1 LADATPQ
8 ENAILGAV
16 RYAPNEAI
24 LHKDASY
31 MPTRKAAWA
40 SWNVSRGDPDAPIE
54 LTYWMNRL
62 QGQDSNCPLFVTLNP
77 AKPIDEAKVF
87 ARFNYAHPQFDAPA
101 AQAQRQILS
110 IQGVNKTW
118 FAGAWQ
124 GYGFHEDGL
133 RAGLRVALKLGGQIP
148 WTFVDDDILREL
160 PPVSRSTLAMTQDQ
174 PAQKAEPAL

>member
-1 LADATPQ
+1 
-8 ENAILGAV
+8 
-16 RYAPNEAI
+16 
-24 LHKDASY
+24 
-31 MPTRKAAWA
+31 
-40 SWNVSRGDPDAPIE
+40 
-54 LTYWMNRL
+54 MNRL
-62 QGQDSNCPLFVTLNP
+62 QGQDSNYPLFVTLNP

-148 WTFVDDDILREL
+148 WTFVDDDIVREL
-160 PPVSRSTLAMTQDQ
+160 PSVSESSVAVTQDQ
-174 PAQKAEPAL
+174 PAPKAEPAL